1 MSIVIEALPEQQV
14 QKQKE
19 CQQKDAHDGGSEFDG
34 LEVDFVELT
43 FHDRCRPRQI
53 VSTTGGRELALAL
66 PRGTVLTDG
75 VVLHRDQELV
85 VTVVAK
91 PEAVVRIQPEDNR
104 ELCVVTHHLGNWH
117 RSLEALTDGSV
128 LTEVDAPLEDWLKK
142 HGIAYSIETRAYQPN
157 LKGNSHD

>member
-1 MSIVIEALPEQQV
+1 MSIVVEALPEQQE
-14 QKQKE
+14 QKQIGCE
-19 CQQKDAHDGGSEFDG
+19 QKDASELNG
-34 LEVDFVELT
+34 QAKDFVELNY
-43 FHDRCRPRQI
+43 HDRCRPRQI
-53 VSTTGGRELALAL
+53 VSTAGGRELALAL

-75 VVLHRDQELV
+75 VVLHRDQEVV

-91 PEAVVRIQPEDNR
+91 PEQVVRIQPEDNR
-104 ELCVVTHHLGNWH
+104 ELCVVAHHLGNWH
-117 RSLEALTDGSV
+117 RSLEALTDGNV

>member
-1 MSIVIEALPEQQV
+1 MSIVVEALPEQQE
-14 QKQKE
+14 QKQK
-19 CQQKDAHDGGSEFDG
+19 GSQSAS
-34 LEVDFVELT
+34 LVKDFVELNY
-43 FHDRCRPRQI
+43 HDRCRPRQI
-53 VSTTGGRELALAL
+53 VSTAGGRELALAL

-75 VVLHRDQELV
+75 VVLHRDQEVV

-91 PEAVVRIQPEDNR
+91 PEQVVRIQPEDNR
-104 ELCVVTHHLGNWH
+104 ELCVVAHHLGNWH

>member
-1 MSIVIEALPEQQV
+1 MSIVIEALPEH
-14 QKQKE
+14 
-19 CQQKDAHDGGSEFDG
+19 KDAVDVGGELDG
-34 LEVDFVELT
+34 LVKDFVELT

-66 PRGTVLTDG
+66 RRGTGLTDG
-75 VVLHRDQELV
+75 VVLHRDQEVV

-104 ELCVVTHHLGNWH
+104 QLCVVAHHLGNWH
-117 RSLEALTDGSV
+117 RSLEALEDGNV
-128 LTEVDAPLEDWLKK
+128 LTEIDAPLEDWLKK
-142 HGIAYSIETRAYQPN
+142 HGIVYSIETRAYQPN